1 MEVLFISIFIFAIIL
16 GIFSI
21 IFIKKE
27 FSIYLYIISI
37 VLLITSLLYAPFVS
51 FKNNIQKPNII
62 NKDSVIVKDS
72 FLIIYNNNKIKTFKI
87 N

>member
-72 FLIIYNNNKIKTFKI
+72 FLIIYNNNKIKAFKS

>member
-1 MEVLFISIFIFAIIL
+1 MEILFISIFIFAIIL

-37 VLLITSLLYAPFVS
+37 VLLITSLLYTPFVS

-72 FLIIYNNNKIKTFKI
+72 FLIIYNNKSI
-87 N
+87 

>member
-1 MEVLFISIFIFAIIL
+1 MEVLFIFIFIFAIIL

-27 FSIYLYIISI
+27 FSIYLYITSI
-37 VLLITSLLYAPFVS
+37 VLLITSLLYAPFIP
-51 FKNNIQKPNII
+51 FKSKNSIQRTSNI

-72 FLIIYNNNKIKTFKI
+72 FLIIYNNKSI
-87 N
+87 